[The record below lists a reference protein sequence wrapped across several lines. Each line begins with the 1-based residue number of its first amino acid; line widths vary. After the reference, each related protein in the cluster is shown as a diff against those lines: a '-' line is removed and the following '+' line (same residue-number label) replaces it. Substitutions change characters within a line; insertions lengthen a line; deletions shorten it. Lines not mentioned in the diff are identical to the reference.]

1 MKESGT
7 RSVMLQ
13 GGSIYIFFFFG
24 RDLNLNGRTAAQSS
38 RLSRARVEDPI
49 RRTQGWR
56 MVYIEGSA

>member
-7 RSVMLQ
+7 RRAAAR
-13 GGSIYIFFFFG
+13 GDPYFFFFG
-24 RDLNLNGRTAAQSS
+24 RDLNLNGRTAAQSF
-38 RLSRARVEDPI
+38 RLFRVCVGDPI